1 MIHDKT
7 INANKALSVLSPLI
21 ISASRSTDIPAFY
34 SDWFVARLR
43 ERWCGWVNPFNQQEY
58 RVSFD
63 KTRMIVFWSKNP
75 KPMLERLDEV
85 EALGFSQ
92 YYFQFTLNDYVR
104 EGVEPNVPPVAER
117 IDTFKRLADRIG
129 KERVIWRFDPLML
142 GCAAGT
148 KPGPPASDLSVEVLL
163 ERIGNIGRQ
172 LKGYT
177 EKLVFSFIDIGAY
190 KKVQRNLEGLGVR
203 EFSSEEQRQF
213 AQGLA
218 ELNKELGLELATCGE
233 EADLSAYDV
242 RHNKCVDDEL
252 MMRLFHDD
260 AALMDFIGAEYVKP
274 TDQDK
279 QMTLSLGFDDAKP
292 ETIISGWHI
301 PKSKKDKGQRKACG
315 CIVSKDIGA
324 YNTCLH
330 LCVYCYANSSNK
342 IVQSNYQKHIK
353 NLFSARLLED

>member
-1 MIHDKT
+1 MSRFREGWCEWKNTYSGTIHK
-7 INANKALSVLSPLI
+7 
-21 ISASRSTDIPAFY
+21 
-34 SDWFVARLR
+34 
-43 ERWCGWVNPFNQQEY
+43 
-58 RVSFD
+58 VSFD

-75 KPMLERLDEV
+75 KPLLERLDEV
-85 EALGFSQ
+85 EALGFRQ

-104 EGVEPNVPPVAER
+104 EGLEPNVPPVAER
-117 IDTFKRLADRIG
+117 IDTFKRLAERIG

-142 GCAAGT
+142 GCAVGT
-148 KPGPPASDLSVEVLL
+148 KLGPPACDLSVDMLL

-190 KKVQRNLEGLGVR
+190 KKVQRNLERLGVR
-203 EFSSEEQRQF
+203 EFSPEEQRRF

-233 EADLSAYDV
+233 EADLSAYGV

-260 AALMDFIGAEYVKP
+260 AALMESIGAEYDMF
-274 TDQDK
+274 T
-279 QMTLSLGFDDAKP
+279 
-292 ETIISGWHI
+292 GWHI

-324 YNTCLH
+324 YNTCPH
-330 LCVYCYANSSNK
+330 LCRYCYANASPEQALANWRRHKAESLTAQLRS
-342 IVQSNYQKHIK
+342 IQ
-353 NLFSARLLED
+353 

>member
-1 MIHDKT
+1 
-7 INANKALSVLSPLI
+7 
-21 ISASRSTDIPAFY
+21 
-34 SDWFVARLR
+34 
-43 ERWCGWVNPFNQQEY
+43 
-58 RVSFD
+58 
-63 KTRMIVFWSKNP
+63 
-75 KPMLERLDEV
+75 MLERLDEI
-85 EALGFSQ
+85 EALGFRQ

-104 EGVEPNVPPVAER
+104 EGLEPNVPPVTER

-142 GCAAGT
+142 GCAADT
-148 KPGPPASDLSVEVLL
+148 AVGPPVCGLSIDELL

-190 KKVQRNLEGLGVR
+190 RKVQRNLEGLGVR
-203 EFSSEEQRQF
+203 EFSPDEQRQF

-233 EADLSAYDV
+233 EADLSAYGV

-260 AALMDFIGAEYVKP
+260 APLMDFIGAEY
-274 TDQDK
+274 D
-279 QMTLSLGFDDAKP
+279 MF
-292 ETIISGWHI
+292 SGWHI

-324 YNTCLH
+324 YNTCPH
-330 LCVYCYANSSNK
+330 LCRYCYANAQDAQVLAN
-342 IVQSNYQKHIK
+342 
-353 NLFSARLLED
+353 FARHRQCPLSPLLVP

>member
-1 MIHDKT
+1 MESIVST
-7 INANKALSVLSPLI
+7 ISPLI
-21 ISASRSTDIPAFY
+21 LSASRETDIPAFY
-34 SDWFVARLR
+34 SDWFVSRLR
-43 ERWCGWVNPFNQQEY
+43 EGWCEWKNTYSGTVHK
-58 RVSFD
+58 VSFA
-63 KTRMIVFWSKNP
+63 KMRMIVFWSKNP
-75 KPMLERLDEV
+75 KPLLERLDEV
-85 EALGFSQ
+85 EALGFRQ

-104 EGVEPNVPPVAER
+104 EELEPNVPPVAER

-142 GCAAGT
+142 GFAAGT
-148 KPGPPASDLSVEVLL
+148 KLCGLSIDELL

-190 KKVQRNLEGLGVR
+190 RKVQRNLEGLGVR
-203 EFSSEEQRQF
+203 EFSPDEQRQF

-233 EADLSAYDV
+233 ETDLSAYGV

-260 AALMDFIGAEYVKP
+260 AALMDFIGAEY
-274 TDQDK
+274 D
-279 QMTLSLGFDDAKP
+279 MF
-292 ETIISGWHI
+292 SGWHI

-324 YNTCLH
+324 YNTCPH
-330 LCVYCYANSSNK
+330 LCRYCYANASPELALANWRRHK
-342 IVQSNYQKHIK
+342 AQS
-353 NLFSARLLED
+353 LESTL